1 MSVAGLPQD
10 ASVPP
15 GGSAAAP
22 AASVGAGSKAGA
34 VAGADMSTGKPM
46 ANYASAR
53 RAGDFVFVSGVVAVD
68 PARKSILQSYDELS
82 ADALESLK
90 RMGYCTGQMTV
101 DIYEAP
107 AVVQSWFVLDRI
119 RQIALEHGGS
129 MVDVIKLVQY
139 FRDLRHY
146 PFYNRV
152 RGLFYPGEPPAST
165 VVEVSRFMPG
175 DGALIEVE
183 ATIYLPR

>member
-1 MSVAGLPQD
+1 MT
-10 ASVPP
+10 
-15 GGSAAAP
+15 AA
-22 AASVGAGSKAGA
+22 
-34 VAGADMSTGKPM
+34 GKPM

-68 PARKSILQSYDELS
+68 PARKAVLQSYDELP
-82 ADALESLK
+82 AEAVEALQSL
-90 RMGYCTGQMTV
+90 GYVTGQMTV

-119 RQIALEHGGS
+119 RQIAKEHGGD
-129 MVDVIKLVQY
+129 MKDAIKLVQY

-183 ATIYLPR
+183 ATLFVPRKA

>member
-1 MSVAGLPQD
+1 MTAGMT
-10 ASVPP
+10 A
-15 GGSAAAP
+15 
-22 AASVGAGSKAGA
+22 
-34 VAGADMSTGKPM
+34 GKPM
-46 ANYASAR
+46 AHYAAAR

-68 PARKSILQSYDELS
+68 PVRKAVLQSYEELPEQ
-82 ADALESLK
+82 AVEQLNSL
-90 RMGYCTGQMTV
+90 GYCTGQMTV
-101 DIYEAP
+101 DLYEAP

-119 RQIALEHGGS
+119 RQIAREHGGE
-129 MVDVIKLVQY
+129 MADAIKLVQY

-165 VVEVSRFMPG
+165 VVEVARFMPG

-183 ATIYLPR
+183 ATLFLPRKA

>member
-1 MSVAGLPQD
+1 MSTGGL
-10 ASVPP
+10 S
-15 GGSAAAP
+15 
-22 AASVGAGSKAGA
+22 A
-34 VAGADMSTGKPM
+34 VAITSTGKPM

-53 RAGDFVFVSGVVAVD
+53 RAGDFLFLSGVVAVD
-68 PARKSILQSYDELS
+68 PARQAVLQSYDELP
-82 ADALESLK
+82 ADALASLK
-90 RMGYCTGQMTV
+90 RLGYVTGQMTV

-119 RQIALEHGGS
+119 RQIAAEHGGT
-129 MVDVIKLVQY
+129 MDDVVKLVQY

-183 ATIYLPR
+183 ATIYLPT

>member
-1 MSVAGLPQD
+1 MTTMGQ
-10 ASVPP
+10 
-15 GGSAAAP
+15 
-22 AASVGAGSKAGA
+22 
-34 VAGADMSTGKPM
+34 PM
-46 ANYASAR
+46 ANYAAAR

-68 PARKSILQSYDELS
+68 PSRKAIVQGYDELPPQ
-82 ADALESLK
+82 AVEALRSL
-90 RMGYCTGQMTV
+90 GYATGQMSV

-107 AVVQSWFVLDRI
+107 AVAQSWFVLERI
-119 RQIALEHGGS
+119 RQIAAEHGGA
-129 MVDVIKLVQY
+129 MGDVVKLVQY

-152 RGLFYPGEPPAST
+152 RGLFYTGEPPVST

-183 ATIYLPR
+183 ATIYLPRN